1 MQQITVKDGD
11 YNCPLPMTK
20 QDWIEILLDDSFMSN
35 NYKFALSI
43 FYLEPDHK
51 ATCKYLA
58 EKYHTH
64 PTSISGFITQF
75 SARVQG
81 KLKRF
86 EIVKEDGSPNWWLIT
101 MTGKKVA
108 GGLFEWRLRDELI
121 EAIDELNYIQ
131 KNVLLINNLK
141 ILIDHINDDISDFSI
156 RFVKLRQKLAD
167 LQRSDSAKQLFI
179 YDNTDR
185 DWAIN
190 VGGSDEIQYRI
201 YLRDGIIGYG
211 LGFNTRYVENE
222 RRPNFEYIKPF
233 MEAFIA
239 LKNSD
244 EITKLTDRGF
254 EFNNDIADISDFKK
268 GKYYLFGHEIKINND
283 HLSLIDYYSIINDFK
298 GALFEAYEKV
308 YELANKMRVNS
319 DTNSTVEETQQP
331 INDPLLKEIS
341 ELLLANKNLILTGAP
356 GTGKTYL
363 AKILADAW
371 GAEHKLIQFHP
382 SYDYTDF
389 VEGLRPIQGED
400 SEVGFELRD
409 GSFKTFCKEAL
420 KYQNNQQ
427 LSNFE
432 EVYQRFIDDI
442 SESAVELATP
452 SQESPFSVI
461 VNSRDNITAVLSSET
476 QREITL
482 TKSLIQTYFETGKA
496 LNWKPYLIPVCDYIE
511 ENYDLRMVN
520 TEDKGKKFILILD
533 EINRAEISKVLGE
546 LFFSIDPGY
555 RGESGRVTT
564 QYANL
569 QTEEDVFKDGFYI
582 PDNVYIIGTMND
594 IDRSVES
601 FDFAMRRR
609 FAWKEIKA
617 EDRLSMWE
625 GQIDKWA
632 DEARRRLTALNSAIE
647 SVQGLSDA
655 YHVGP
660 AYFLKLA
667 NYNGDFDK
675 LWTYHLQSLLFEYLR
690 GYPDADEQL
699 ASLKSAY
706 DKAYYDV
713 HESVSADASYDG

>member
-1 MQQITVKDGD
+1 MQKIIVKDGD
-11 YNCPLPMTK
+11 YNCPPPINK
-20 QDWIEILLDDSFMSN
+20 QDWIEILSDESFMSN

-75 SARVQG
+75 SARLQG
-81 KLKRF
+81 KLNRF
-86 EIVKEDGSPNWWLIT
+86 EVIKEDGSPNWWLIT

-121 EAIDELNYIQ
+121 EAMIDLDFIDSSQLNIDSLGALVNFINEDLSEFIIGFR
-131 KNVLLINNLK
+131 KTRKVLSNK
-141 ILIDHINDDISDFSI
+141 ERATTSGILFKHKGDD
-156 RFVKLRQKLAD
+156 A
-167 LQRSDSAKQLFI
+167 
-179 YDNTDR
+179 

-190 VGGSDEIQYRI
+190 EGGHNEIQYHI
-201 YLRDGIIGYG
+201 FLRDDEVGYG
-211 LGFNTRYVENE
+211 LGFNAQYVPFSNDKTSLEI
-222 RRPNFEYIKPF
+222 IKPF
-233 MEAFIA
+233 VDSFLSIQ
-239 LKNSD
+239 NSD
-244 EITKLTDRGF
+244 IVETLRNRDFEIDLTSLESMGEGGYNLFGRVIPLTD
-254 EFNNDIADISDFKK
+254 SK
-268 GKYYLFGHEIKINND
+268 
-283 HLSLIDYYSIINDFK
+283 LSLVDYYSIINDLK
-298 GALFEAYEKV
+298 GDIFELYKKIFET
-308 YELANKMRVNS
+308 ANKFIMSEKSSEQQV
-319 DTNSTVEETQQP
+319 QQP
-331 INDPLLKEIS
+331 ITNPLIQEMS

-363 AKILADAW
+363 AKTLAEAW

-389 VEGLRPIQGED
+389 VEGLRPIQSEEG
-400 SEVGFELRD
+400 EVGFELRD
-409 GSFKTFCKEAL
+409 GSFKKFCKEAL

-427 LSNFE
+427 LSNFDD
-432 EVYQRFIDDI
+432 VYQRFIDDA
-442 SESAVELATP
+442 SESAIDLVTP
-452 SQESPFSVI
+452 SQESPFTVI
-461 VNSRDNITAVLSSET
+461 VNSRDNITAVLSTET
-476 QREITL
+476 QRQITL

-496 LNWKPYLIPVCDYIE
+496 LNWKPYLIPVCEYIQ
-511 ENYDLRMVN
+511 ENYDLKMAN
-520 TEDKGKKFILILD
+520 TGDKDKKFILVLD

-569 QTEEDVFKDGFYI
+569 QTDEDVFKDGFYI

-609 FAWKEIKA
+609 FAWKEIKS

-625 GQIDKWA
+625 GQIDEWTE
-632 DEARRRLTALNSAIE
+632 EAKQRLTDLNKAIE
-647 SVQGLSDA
+647 SVQGLSAA

-660 AYFLKLA
+660 AYFLKLT
-667 NYNGDFDK
+667 NYDGDFNK
-675 LWTYHLQSLLFEYLR
+675 LWTYHLESLLFEYLR
-690 GYPDADEQL
+690 GYPDAEQQL
-699 ASLKSAY
+699 QGLKDAY
-706 DKAYYDV
+706 NL
-713 HESVSADASYDG
+713 ESRFDDARNDG

>member
-1 MQQITVKDGD
+1 MQQIIVKNGD
-11 YNCPLPMTK
+11 YNCPPSINK
-20 QDWIEILLDDSFMSN
+20 QDWIEILSDDSFMSN

-75 SARVQG
+75 SARLQG
-81 KLKRF
+81 KLNRF
-86 EIVKEDGSPNWWLIT
+86 ELIKEDGSPNWWLIT

-121 EAIDELNYIQ
+121 EAMIDLDFIDSSQLNIDSLGTLVNFINEDLSEFIIGFR
-131 KNVLLINNLK
+131 KARKVLSNK
-141 ILIDHINDDISDFSI
+141 ERATTSGILFKYKSDD
-156 RFVKLRQKLAD
+156 A
-167 LQRSDSAKQLFI
+167 
-179 YDNTDR
+179 

-190 VGGSDEIQYRI
+190 EGGHNEIQYHI
-201 YLRDGIIGYG
+201 FLRDDEVGYG
-211 LGFNTRYVENE
+211 LGFNAQYVPFSNDKTSLEL
-222 RRPNFEYIKPF
+222 IKPF
-233 MEAFIA
+233 VDSFLSIQD
-239 LKNSD
+239 SD
-244 EITKLTDRGF
+244 VVETLRKRGF
-254 EFNNDIADISDFKK
+254 EIDLTSLESMGEGGYN
-268 GKYYLFGHEIKINND
+268 LFGRVIPLTNSK
-283 HLSLIDYYSIINDFK
+283 LSLIDYYSIINDLK
-298 GALFEAYEKV
+298 GDIFELYKKIFET
-308 YELANKMRVNS
+308 ANKL
-319 DTNSTVEETQQP
+319 TVSNKPSEQQVQRP
-331 INDPLLKEIS
+331 IINPLLQEIS

-363 AKILADAW
+363 AKSLAEAWDA
-371 GAEHKLIQFHP
+371 EQELIQFHP

-389 VEGLRPIQGED
+389 VEGLRPIQSEEG
-400 SEVGFELRD
+400 EVGFELRD
-409 GSFKTFCKEAL
+409 GSFKKFCKKAL

-427 LSNFE
+427 LSNFDD
-432 EVYQRFIDDI
+432 VYQRFIDDA
-442 SESAVELATP
+442 SESAIDLATP
-452 SQESPFSVI
+452 SQESPFTVI
-461 VNSRDNITAVLSSET
+461 VNSRDNITAVLSTET
-476 QREITL
+476 QRQITL

-496 LNWKPYLIPVCDYIE
+496 LNWKPYLIPVCEYIQ
-511 ENYDLRMVN
+511 ENYDLKMAN
-520 TEDKGKKFILILD
+520 TGDKDKKFILILD

-569 QTEEDVFKDGFYI
+569 QTDEDVFKDGFYI

-625 GQIDKWA
+625 GQIDEWA
-632 DEARRRLTALNSAIE
+632 EEAKQRLINLNSAIE

-706 DKAYYDV
+706 DNTYD
-713 HESVSADASYDG
+713 SVGYDDSHD

>member
-1 MQQITVKDGD
+1 M
-11 YNCPLPMTK
+11 NK
-20 QDWIEILLDDSFMSN
+20 QDWIEILSDDSFMSN

-43 FYLEPDHK
+43 FYLESDHK

-81 KLKRF
+81 KLNRF
-86 EIVKEDGSPNWWLIT
+86 EVVKEDGSPNWWLIT

-121 EAIDELNYIQ
+121 DAMKHLNFVDSSQ
-131 KNVLLINNLK
+131 LK
-141 ILIDHINDDISDFSI
+141 IDSLSTLVNFINDDLSEFIIGFRRARKTLSHKERATTAGILFRHKGDDSDWSI
-156 RFVKLRQKLAD
+156 
-167 LQRSDSAKQLFI
+167 
-179 YDNTDR
+179 NE
-185 DWAIN
+185 
-190 VGGSDEIQYRI
+190 GGHNEIQYHI
-201 YLRDGIIGYG
+201 FLRDDEIGYG
-211 LGFNTRYVENE
+211 LGFNAQYVPFNNDKTSLELV
-222 RRPNFEYIKPF
+222 KPF
-233 MEAFIA
+233 VEAFLSIQDSDTVDT
-239 LKNSD
+239 LK
-244 EITKLTDRGF
+244 DRGF
-254 EFNNDIADISDFKK
+254 DIDLASLKSMVE
-268 GKYYLFGHEIKINND
+268 GGYNLFGRVVPLFDNK
-283 HLSLIDYYSIINDFK
+283 LSLIEYYSIINDLK
-298 GALFEAYEKV
+298 GEVFELYKLIFET
-308 YELANKMRVNS
+308 ANKLDMNEKS
-319 DTNSTVEETQQP
+319 AIQEIQQP
-331 INDPLLKEIS
+331 ITNPLLQEIS

-363 AKILADAW
+363 AKILAEAW

-389 VEGLRPIQGED
+389 VEGLRPIQNEEG
-400 SEVGFELRD
+400 EVGFELRD
-409 GSFKTFCKEAL
+409 GVFKSFCKKAL
-420 KYQNNQQ
+420 KPIEAY
-427 LSNFE
+427 NFD
-432 EVYQRFIDDI
+432 EVYERFIDDL
-442 SESAVELATP
+442 SEKSLEFVTPVQRKPFKVEVTNHRNCKATP
-452 SQESPFSVI
+452 MYENASSMSVTR
-461 VNSRDNITAVLSSET
+461 NH
-476 QREITL
+476 
-482 TKSLIQTYFETGKA
+482 IQIYFETGKV
-496 LNWKPYLIPVCDYIE
+496 NGWKPYLIPICDYIE
-511 ENYDLRMVN
+511 NNYNLKLAATLD
-520 TEDKGKKFILILD
+520 TDKKFILILD

-625 GQIDKWA
+625 DQIGDWA
-632 DEARRRLTALNSAIE
+632 EEAKQRLITLNSAIE
-647 SVQGLSDA
+647 DIQGLSAA

-667 NYNGDFDK
+667 DYDGDFDK
-675 LWTYHLQSLLFEYLR
+675 LWTYHLESLLFEYLR
-690 GYPDADEQL
+690 GYPDANEQL
-699 ASLKSAY
+699 VILKNAY
-706 DKAYYDV
+706 DLV
-713 HESVSADASYDG
+713 EADASNDR

>member
-1 MQQITVKDGD
+1 M
-11 YNCPLPMTK
+11 NK
-20 QDWIEILLDDSFMSN
+20 QDWIEILSDDSFMSN

-43 FYLEPDHK
+43 FYLESDHK

-81 KLKRF
+81 KLNRF
-86 EIVKEDGSPNWWLIT
+86 EVVKEDGSPNWWLIT

-121 EAIDELNYIQ
+121 DAMKHLNFVDSSQ
-131 KNVLLINNLK
+131 LK
-141 ILIDHINDDISDFSI
+141 IDSLSTLVNFINDDLSEFIIGFRRARKTLSHKERATTAGILFRHKGDDSDWSI
-156 RFVKLRQKLAD
+156 
-167 LQRSDSAKQLFI
+167 
-179 YDNTDR
+179 NE
-185 DWAIN
+185 
-190 VGGSDEIQYRI
+190 GGHNEIQYHI
-201 YLRDGIIGYG
+201 FLRDDEIGYG
-211 LGFNTRYVENE
+211 LGFNAQYVPFNNDKTSLELV
-222 RRPNFEYIKPF
+222 KPF
-233 MEAFIA
+233 VEAFLSIQDSDTVDT
-239 LKNSD
+239 LK
-244 EITKLTDRGF
+244 DRGF
-254 EFNNDIADISDFKK
+254 DIDLASLKSIDE
-268 GKYYLFGHEIKINND
+268 GGYNLFGRVVPLFDNK
-283 HLSLIDYYSIINDFK
+283 LSLIEYYSIINDLK
-298 GALFEAYEKV
+298 GEVFELYKLIFET
-308 YELANKMRVNS
+308 ANKLDMNEKS
-319 DTNSTVEETQQP
+319 AIQEIQQP
-331 INDPLLKEIS
+331 ITNPLLQEIS

-363 AKILADAW
+363 AKILAEAW

-389 VEGLRPIQGED
+389 VEGLRPIQNEEG
-400 SEVGFELRD
+400 EVGFELRD
-409 GSFKTFCKEAL
+409 GVFKSFCKKAL
-420 KYQNNQQ
+420 KPIEAY
-427 LSNFE
+427 NFD
-432 EVYQRFIDDI
+432 EVYERFIDDL
-442 SESAVELATP
+442 SEKSLEFVTPVQKKPFKVEVTNHRNCKATP
-452 SQESPFSVI
+452 MYENASSMSVTR
-461 VNSRDNITAVLSSET
+461 NH
-476 QREITL
+476 
-482 TKSLIQTYFETGKA
+482 IQIYFETGKV
-496 LNWKPYLIPVCDYIE
+496 NGWKPYLIPICDYIE
-511 ENYDLRMVN
+511 NNYNLKLAATLD
-520 TEDKGKKFILILD
+520 TDKKFIIILD

-625 GQIDKWA
+625 DQIGDWA
-632 DEARRRLTALNSAIE
+632 EEAKQRLITLNSAIE
-647 SVQGLSDA
+647 DIQGLSAA

-667 NYNGDFDK
+667 NYDGDFDK
-675 LWTYHLQSLLFEYLR
+675 LWTYHLESLLFEYLR
-690 GYPDADEQL
+690 GYPDANEQL
-699 ASLKSAY
+699 AILKNAY
-706 DKAYYDV
+706 DLV
-713 HESVSADASYDG
+713 EVDASNDR

>member
-1 MQQITVKDGD
+1 M
-11 YNCPLPMTK
+11 NK
-20 QDWIEILLDDSFMSN
+20 QDWIEILSDDSFMSN

-43 FYLEPDHK
+43 FYLESDHK

-81 KLKRF
+81 KLNRF
-86 EIVKEDGSPNWWLIT
+86 EVVKEDGSPNWWLIT

-121 EAIDELNYIQ
+121 DVMKHLSFVDSSQ
-131 KNVLLINNLK
+131 LK
-141 ILIDHINDDISDFSI
+141 IDSLSTLVNFINDDLSEFIIGFRRARKTLSHKERATTAGILFRHKGDDSDWSI
-156 RFVKLRQKLAD
+156 
-167 LQRSDSAKQLFI
+167 
-179 YDNTDR
+179 NE
-185 DWAIN
+185 
-190 VGGSDEIQYRI
+190 GGHNEIQYHI
-201 YLRDGIIGYG
+201 FLRDDEIGYG
-211 LGFNTRYVENE
+211 LGFNAQYVPFNNDKTSLELV
-222 RRPNFEYIKPF
+222 KPF
-233 MEAFIA
+233 VEAFLSIQDSDTVDT
-239 LKNSD
+239 LK
-244 EITKLTDRGF
+244 DRGF
-254 EFNNDIADISDFKK
+254 DIDLASLKSMDE
-268 GKYYLFGHEIKINND
+268 GGYNLFGRVVPLFDNK
-283 HLSLIDYYSIINDFK
+283 LSLIEYYSIINDLK
-298 GALFEAYEKV
+298 GEVFELYKLIFET
-308 YELANKMRVNS
+308 ANKLDMNEKS
-319 DTNSTVEETQQP
+319 AIQEIQQP
-331 INDPLLKEIS
+331 ITNPLLQEIS

-363 AKILADAW
+363 AKILAEAW

-389 VEGLRPIQGED
+389 VEGLRPIQNEEG
-400 SEVGFELRD
+400 EVGFELRD
-409 GSFKTFCKEAL
+409 GVFKSFCKKAL
-420 KYQNNQQ
+420 KPIEAY
-427 LSNFE
+427 NFD
-432 EVYQRFIDDI
+432 EVYERFIDDL
-442 SESAVELATP
+442 SEKSLEFVTPVQKKPFKVEVTNHRNCKATP
-452 SQESPFSVI
+452 MYENASSMSVTR
-461 VNSRDNITAVLSSET
+461 NH
-476 QREITL
+476 
-482 TKSLIQTYFETGKA
+482 IQIYFETGKV
-496 LNWKPYLIPVCDYIE
+496 NGWKPYLIPICDYIE
-511 ENYDLRMVN
+511 NNYNLKLAATLD
-520 TEDKGKKFILILD
+520 TDKKFIIILD

-625 GQIDKWA
+625 DQIGDWA
-632 DEARRRLTALNSAIE
+632 EEAKQRLITLNSAIE
-647 SVQGLSDA
+647 DIQGLSAA

-667 NYNGDFDK
+667 NYDGDFDK
-675 LWTYHLQSLLFEYLR
+675 LWTYHLESLLFEYLR
-690 GYPDADEQL
+690 GYPDANEQL
-699 ASLKSAY
+699 AILKNAY
-706 DKAYYDV
+706 DLV
-713 HESVSADASYDG
+713 ETDASNDR

>member
-1 MQQITVKDGD
+1 M
-11 YNCPLPMTK
+11 NK
-20 QDWIEILLDDSFMSN
+20 QDWIEILSDDSFMSN

-43 FYLEPDHK
+43 FYLESDHK

-81 KLKRF
+81 KLNRF
-86 EIVKEDGSPNWWLIT
+86 EVVKEDGSPNWWLIT

-121 EAIDELNYIQ
+121 DAMKHLSFVDSSQ
-131 KNVLLINNLK
+131 LK
-141 ILIDHINDDISDFSI
+141 IDSLSTLVNFINDDLSEFIIGFRRARKTLSHKERATTAGILFRHKGDDSDWSI
-156 RFVKLRQKLAD
+156 
-167 LQRSDSAKQLFI
+167 
-179 YDNTDR
+179 NE
-185 DWAIN
+185 
-190 VGGSDEIQYRI
+190 GGHNEIQYHI
-201 YLRDGIIGYG
+201 FLRDDEIGYG
-211 LGFNTRYVENE
+211 LGFNAQYVPFNNDKTSLELV
-222 RRPNFEYIKPF
+222 KPF
-233 MEAFIA
+233 VEAFLSIQDSDTVDT
-239 LKNSD
+239 LK
-244 EITKLTDRGF
+244 DRGF
-254 EFNNDIADISDFKK
+254 DIDLASLKSMDE
-268 GKYYLFGHEIKINND
+268 GGYNLFGRVVPLFDNK
-283 HLSLIDYYSIINDFK
+283 LSLIEYYSIINDLK
-298 GALFEAYEKV
+298 GEVFELYKLIFET
-308 YELANKMRVNS
+308 ANKLDMNEKS
-319 DTNSTVEETQQP
+319 AIQEIQQP
-331 INDPLLKEIS
+331 ITNPLLQEIS

-363 AKILADAW
+363 AKILAEAW

-389 VEGLRPIQGED
+389 VEGLRPIQNEEG
-400 SEVGFELRD
+400 EVGFELRD
-409 GSFKTFCKEAL
+409 GVFKSFCKKAL
-420 KYQNNQQ
+420 KPIEAY
-427 LSNFE
+427 NFD
-432 EVYQRFIDDI
+432 EVYERFIDDL
-442 SESAVELATP
+442 SEKSLEFVTPVQKKPFKVEVTNHRNCKATP
-452 SQESPFSVI
+452 MYENASSMSVTR
-461 VNSRDNITAVLSSET
+461 NH
-476 QREITL
+476 
-482 TKSLIQTYFETGKA
+482 IQIYFETGKV
-496 LNWKPYLIPVCDYIE
+496 NGWKPYLIPICDYIE
-511 ENYDLRMVN
+511 NNYNLKLAATLD
-520 TEDKGKKFILILD
+520 TDKKFIIILD

-625 GQIDKWA
+625 DQIGDWA
-632 DEARRRLTALNSAIE
+632 EEAKQRLITLNSAIE
-647 SVQGLSDA
+647 DIQGLSAA

-667 NYNGDFDK
+667 NYDGDFDK
-675 LWTYHLQSLLFEYLR
+675 LWTYHLESLLFEYLR
-690 GYPDADEQL
+690 GYPDANEQL
-699 ASLKSAY
+699 AILKNAY
-706 DKAYYDV
+706 DLV
-713 HESVSADASYDG
+713 ETDASNDR

>member
-1 MQQITVKDGD
+1 MQKITVKDGD
-11 YNCPLPMTK
+11 YNCPPPMNK
-20 QDWIEILLDDSFMSN
+20 QDWIEILSDDSFMSN

-43 FYLEPDHK
+43 FYLESDHK

-81 KLKRF
+81 KLNRF
-86 EIVKEDGSPNWWLIT
+86 EVVKEDGSPNWWLIT

-121 EAIDELNYIQ
+121 DAMKHLNFVDSIQ
-131 KNVLLINNLK
+131 LK
-141 ILIDHINDDISDFSI
+141 IDSLSTLVNFINDDLSEFIIGFRRARKTLSHKERATTAGILFRHKGDDSDWSI
-156 RFVKLRQKLAD
+156 
-167 LQRSDSAKQLFI
+167 
-179 YDNTDR
+179 NE
-185 DWAIN
+185 
-190 VGGSDEIQYRI
+190 GGHNEIQYHI
-201 YLRDGIIGYG
+201 FLRDDEIGYG
-211 LGFNTRYVENE
+211 LGFNAQYVPFNNDKTSLELV
-222 RRPNFEYIKPF
+222 KPF
-233 MEAFIA
+233 VEAFLSIQDSDTVDT
-239 LKNSD
+239 LK
-244 EITKLTDRGF
+244 DRGF
-254 EFNNDIADISDFKK
+254 DIDLASLKSMDE
-268 GKYYLFGHEIKINND
+268 GGYNLFGRVVPLFDNK
-283 HLSLIDYYSIINDFK
+283 LSLIEYYSIINDLK
-298 GALFEAYEKV
+298 GEVFELYKLIFET
-308 YELANKMRVNS
+308 ANKLDMNEKS
-319 DTNSTVEETQQP
+319 AIQEIQQP
-331 INDPLLKEIS
+331 ITNPLLQEIS

-363 AKILADAW
+363 AKILAEAW

-389 VEGLRPIQGED
+389 VEGLRPIQNEEG
-400 SEVGFELRD
+400 EVGFELRD
-409 GSFKTFCKEAL
+409 GVFKSFCKKAL
-420 KYQNNQQ
+420 KPIEAY
-427 LSNFE
+427 NFD
-432 EVYQRFIDDI
+432 EVYERFIDDL
-442 SESAVELATP
+442 SEKSLEFVTPVQKKPFKVEVTNHRNCKATP
-452 SQESPFSVI
+452 MYENASSMSVTR
-461 VNSRDNITAVLSSET
+461 NH
-476 QREITL
+476 
-482 TKSLIQTYFETGKA
+482 IQIYFETGKV
-496 LNWKPYLIPVCDYIE
+496 NGWKPYLIPICDYIE
-511 ENYDLRMVN
+511 NNYNLKLAATLD
-520 TEDKGKKFILILD
+520 TDKKFIIILD

-625 GQIDKWA
+625 DQIGDWA
-632 DEARRRLTALNSAIE
+632 EEAKQRLITLNSAIE
-647 SVQGLSDA
+647 DIQGLSAA

-667 NYNGDFDK
+667 NYDGDFDK
-675 LWTYHLQSLLFEYLR
+675 LWTYHLESLLFEYLR
-690 GYPDADEQL
+690 GYPDANEQL
-699 ASLKSAY
+699 AILKNAY
-706 DKAYYDV
+706 DLV
-713 HESVSADASYDG
+713 ETDASNDR

>member
-1 MQQITVKDGD
+1 MQKITVKDGD
-11 YNCPLPMTK
+11 YNCPPPMNK
-20 QDWIEILLDDSFMSN
+20 QDWIEILSDDSFMSN

-43 FYLEPDHK
+43 FYLESDHK

-81 KLKRF
+81 KLNRF
-86 EIVKEDGSPNWWLIT
+86 EVVKEDGSPNWWLIT

-121 EAIDELNYIQ
+121 DAMKHLSFVDSSQ
-131 KNVLLINNLK
+131 LK
-141 ILIDHINDDISDFSI
+141 IDSLSTLVNFINDDLSEFIIGFRRARKTLSHKERATTAGILFRHKGDDSDWSI
-156 RFVKLRQKLAD
+156 
-167 LQRSDSAKQLFI
+167 
-179 YDNTDR
+179 NE
-185 DWAIN
+185 
-190 VGGSDEIQYRI
+190 GGHNEIQYHI
-201 YLRDGIIGYG
+201 FLRDDEIGYG
-211 LGFNTRYVENE
+211 LGFNAQYVPFNNDKTSLELV
-222 RRPNFEYIKPF
+222 KPF
-233 MEAFIA
+233 VEAFLSIQDSDTVDT
-239 LKNSD
+239 LK
-244 EITKLTDRGF
+244 DRGF
-254 EFNNDIADISDFKK
+254 DIDLASLKSMDE
-268 GKYYLFGHEIKINND
+268 GGYNLFGRVVPLFDNK
-283 HLSLIDYYSIINDFK
+283 LSLIEYYSIINDLK
-298 GALFEAYEKV
+298 GEVFELYKLIFET
-308 YELANKMRVNS
+308 ANKLDMNEKS
-319 DTNSTVEETQQP
+319 AIQEIQQP
-331 INDPLLKEIS
+331 ITNPLLQEIS

-363 AKILADAW
+363 AKILAEAW

-389 VEGLRPIQGED
+389 VEGLRPIQNEEG
-400 SEVGFELRD
+400 EVGFELRD
-409 GSFKTFCKEAL
+409 GVFKSFCKKAL
-420 KYQNNQQ
+420 KPIEAY
-427 LSNFE
+427 NFD
-432 EVYQRFIDDI
+432 EVYERFIDDL
-442 SESAVELATP
+442 SEKSLEFVTPVQKKPFKVEVTNHRNCKATP
-452 SQESPFSVI
+452 MYENASSMSVTR
-461 VNSRDNITAVLSSET
+461 NH
-476 QREITL
+476 
-482 TKSLIQTYFETGKA
+482 IQIYFETGKV
-496 LNWKPYLIPVCDYIE
+496 NGWKPYLIPICDYIE
-511 ENYDLRMVN
+511 NNYNLKLAATLD
-520 TEDKGKKFILILD
+520 TDKKFIIILD

-625 GQIDKWA
+625 DQIGDWA
-632 DEARRRLTALNSAIE
+632 EEAKQRLITLNSAIE
-647 SVQGLSDA
+647 DIQGLSTA

-667 NYNGDFDK
+667 DYDGDFDK
-675 LWTYHLQSLLFEYLR
+675 LWTYHLESLLFEYLR
-690 GYPDADEQL
+690 GYPDANEQL
-699 ASLKSAY
+699 VILKNAY
-706 DKAYYDV
+706 DLV
-713 HESVSADASYDG
+713 EADASNDR